1 MRNHTNCKAV
11 IFYDFF
17 RSFVTKDC
25 HFRSIKEILFK
36 VLQVT
41 LSAVVSKKVQ
51 QLSHFALRIQALEE
65 GIVSIEN
72 EKKKAIEENTK
83 LTYALTA
90 VF

>member
-1 MRNHTNCKAV
+1 MAV
-11 IFYDFF
+11 IFYDFI

-72 EKKKAIEENTK
+72 EEKKAIEENTK

>member
-1 MRNHTNCKAV
+1 MN
-11 IFYDFF
+11 FYDFF

-72 EKKKAIEENTK
+72 EEKKAIEENTK